1 MYYDRLG
8 VIKKTTIVNFT
19 VTKSFTIATN
29 VMFPWYLFFV
39 FFKITKKNLVVFNKK
54 THVYSTVQ

>member
-39 FFKITKKNLVVFNKK
+39 FFKIT
-54 THVYSTVQ
+54 